1 MQLTLKPWGNSQG
14 IMISK
19 SILKELG
26 INKKEAVFNYKVK
39 NGKLIL
45 EKDQKLK
52 PQFKSMEEF
61 IGNFDYNK
69 YWDDWEQEHP
79 GESKEYDWGA
89 PVGKEII

>member
-26 INKKEAVFNYKVK
+26 IKNREASFKYKVH

-45 EKDQKLK
+45 EKEPELAKQAKTM
-52 PQFKSMEEF
+52 QEF

-69 YWDDWEQEHP
+69 YWDNWEQEHH
-79 GESKEYDWGA
+79 GQSKEYDWGT